1 MKSSDQIVNVR
12 RWVVLLMLVFA
23 IIGLVGCTSKQSTI
37 NVSAA
42 RIEEHMKQSVKLDKL
57 KKGDANK
64 LKKLYGIWH
73 RTS

>member
-42 RIEEHMKQSVKLDKL
+42 RIEERMKQSIKLDKL
-57 KKGDANK
+57 KKGDVNK
-64 LKKLYGIWH
+64 LKKLYDIWH